1 MITKNPPAHIVE
13 HTRPSSIATAIYN
26 STSSN
31 NRNAALGPSAGSHPS
46 FPPPLLHWVPPPLVG
61 RPPALNTAPPPV
73 AALVHPPALF
83 SGHHLRLARY
93 PAQSSLCSPPSLF
106 CFMHRPNHIKQS
118 QKLKSK
124 SAKHQKINNTQYETK
139 NGRRGAEVGLSRLAR
154 KPEVVTGEEGRR
166 ADQGGDG
173 WWRCVKGRRPAG
185 QRRRHPVEQRRRE
198 GRMRAGLRSQGR
210 RGSYNI

>member
-1 MITKNPPAHIVE
+1 MPAWDLRSALIL
-13 HTRPSSIATAIYN
+13 PSLLPFSA
-26 STSSN
+26 STSLSIHDHQEPHSQQ
-31 NRNAALGPSAGSHPS
+31 L
-46 FPPPLLHWVPPPLVG
+46 
-61 RPPALNTAPPPV
+61 RP
-73 AALVHPPALF
+73 F
-83 SGHHLRLARY
+83 
-93 PAQSSLCSPPSLF
+93 
-106 CFMHRPNHIKQS
+106 FMHRPNHIKQS

-139 NGRRGAEVGLSRLAR
+139 KGRRGAEGGLSRVAR

-198 GRMRAGLRSQGR
+198 GRMRAGLRSQGGR
-210 RGSYNI
+210 GRGRQGWGSYNI